1 MSITTSPSITSLAPA
16 LSLAQGEVRAAGKS
30 GNNSYDKYTYSKLE
44 DFLHVSRP
52 ILAKHGLALLFS
64 VRDHVNMAD
73 RPTKNQGIEHVA
85 QVMVDARIVHTSGEW
100 IQATGVGEG
109 QDRADK
115 SLYKAI
121 TGAKKYLLAGL
132 LAIPTSDDPEEGE
145 HEETVAPP
153 LPRRPAPIKTVDT
166 GSLGTR
172 LAPEGTTLTG
182 GTVTMGTPVYIQAP
196 PFSPV
201 PPQVTADTSKGVGV
215 TPMRTITKAPKK
227 LSIKERYDAAYETL
241 CEQFTMAA
249 TEAFVAEIK
258 EKYKTNDERISAME
272 KLITT
277 KEPK

>member
-145 HEETVAPP
+145 HAETVAPP
-153 LPRRPAPIKTVDT
+153 RPPIGYGTTITVGTPTFVQVPLVSPVTTDMGP
-166 GSLGTR
+166 GSTTPAGVGNPPGITGTR
-172 LAPEGTTLTG
+172 HIA
-182 GTVTMGTPVYIQAP
+182 
-196 PFSPV
+196 
-201 PPQVTADTSKGVGV
+201 
-215 TPMRTITKAPKK
+215 KAPKK

-272 KLITT
+272 KLLEGG
-277 KEPK
+277 KP